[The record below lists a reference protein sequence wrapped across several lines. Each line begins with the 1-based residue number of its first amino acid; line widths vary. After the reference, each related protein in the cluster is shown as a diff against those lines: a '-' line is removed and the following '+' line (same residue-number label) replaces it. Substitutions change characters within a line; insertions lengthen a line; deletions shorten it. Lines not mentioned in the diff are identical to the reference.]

1 MSHSE
6 VLNIQ
11 IAKTV
16 SHVEIVHHVPQCTP
30 KQNALSHLDD
40 MQKFEI
46 YKNVFLYLHW
56 PKLKLVIPSLHIAR
70 KNLIN
75 IIHTH
80 QMPFLL

>member
-1 MSHSE
+1 MEDPAIRKNNTKNLGTFLFFVMLVASMSHSE

-46 YKNVFLYLHW
+46 YKNVFCTYIDL
-56 PKLKLVIPSLHIAR
+56 
-70 KNLIN
+70 N
-75 IIHTH
+75 
-80 QMPFLL
+80 